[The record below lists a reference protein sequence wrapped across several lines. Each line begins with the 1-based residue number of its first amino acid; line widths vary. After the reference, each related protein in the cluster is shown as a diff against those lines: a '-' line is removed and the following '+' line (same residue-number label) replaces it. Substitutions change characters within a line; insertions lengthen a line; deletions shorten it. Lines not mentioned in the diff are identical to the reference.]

1 MMDNELYC
9 PMKMTSNPLGRCVCE
24 KEKCAWWN
32 ELGSCCS
39 VWWIATEL
47 DKIETKI
54 KSESMNEWIS
64 VNDSQPKKDG
74 IYFAVYKF
82 LDLNDC
88 VSTREF
94 RDGKWI
100 EEVGREEVRF
110 WMPIPKLPKEA

>member
-1 MMDNELYC
+1 
-9 PMKMTSNPLGRCVCE
+9 
-24 KEKCAWWN
+24 
-32 ELGSCCS
+32 
-39 VWWIATEL
+39 
-47 DKIETKI
+47 
-54 KSESMNEWIS
+54 MNEWIS

-110 WMPIPKLPKEA
+110 WMPIPKPPEEA

>member
-1 MMDNELYC
+1 
-9 PMKMTSNPLGRCVCE
+9 MKKRIYLVLETEADEDDKSIRSDIE
-24 KEKCAWWN
+24 Q
-32 ELGSCCS
+32 ELGM
-39 VWWIATEL
+39 ATHYFETISYSENSFP
-47 DKIETKI
+47 DK
-54 KSESMNEWIS
+54 WIS

-82 LDLNDC
+82 LNLNDC

-110 WMPIPKLPKEA
+110 WMPIPKLQKEV